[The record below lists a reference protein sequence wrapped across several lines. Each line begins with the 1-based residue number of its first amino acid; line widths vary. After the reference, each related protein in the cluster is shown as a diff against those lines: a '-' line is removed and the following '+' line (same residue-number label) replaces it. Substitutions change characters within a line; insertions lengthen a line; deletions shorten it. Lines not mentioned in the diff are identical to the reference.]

1 MRTAMLAACVFV
13 AIAAGAQAQQAP
25 AAQPEPFGF
34 KQGMTKAEII
44 AMVGEK
50 SVAAVDGDV
59 LVLTSAP
66 NSNPAIDKYWVI
78 VSDTTGLAK
87 VQVTTK
93 NVKTNSFGE
102 ALQGEFKGLQ
112 ATLENQYGEVDT
124 IDSLQPGSA
133 WDDPRDWMTGLMHD
147 ERALAAVWK
156 LEGISI
162 LEQAVALS
170 SSEGY
175 VRVVYE
181 FPNFHTWKQDHEER
195 KSSRL

>member
-1 MRTAMLAACVFV
+1 MKTVMLAAGMFL
-13 AIAAGAQAQQAP
+13 AMAAGAQAQQSSAS
-25 AAQPEPFGF
+25 QPEPFGF
-34 KQGMTKAEII
+34 KQGMTKSQII
-44 AMVGEK
+44 ALVGEK
-50 SVAAVDGDV
+50 AVAAIDGDV
-59 LVLTSAP
+59 LVLTKAP
-66 NSNPAIDKYWVI
+66 NAKPGIDKYWVI

-112 ATLENQYGEVDT
+112 ATLESQYGEVDT
-124 IDSLQPGSA
+124 IDSLQPGST
-133 WDDPRDWMTGLMHD
+133 WDDPRDWMAGLLHD
-147 ERALAAVWK
+147 ERVLAAVWK

-170 SSEGY
+170 SNEGY

-181 FPNFHTWKQDHEER
+181 FPNFHAWKQDHEER